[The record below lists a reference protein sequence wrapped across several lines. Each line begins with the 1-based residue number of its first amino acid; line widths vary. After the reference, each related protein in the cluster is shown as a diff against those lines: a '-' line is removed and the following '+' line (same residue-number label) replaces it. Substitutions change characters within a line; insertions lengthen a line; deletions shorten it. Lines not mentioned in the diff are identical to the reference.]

1 MEKNVYY
8 LYKENYSMLLSNVR
22 LIKRHKRQSLHEQG
36 KTTQK
41 KDRLV
46 ILNKCTGLT
55 NLEKCIQS

>member
-1 MEKNVYY
+1 M
-8 LYKENYSMLLSNVR
+8 
-22 LIKRHKRQSLHEQG
+22 KRHERQSLHEQG

-55 NLEKCIQS
+55 NLEKMYTKLDFY